1 MKRFFMILGIIL
13 MLPFYAV
20 QAENTGRDVWISDR
34 LAAGAHHAL
43 AILSDGSVAAAGENE
58 DGQCNVQHWEDIVQ
72 VAAGEGHSA
81 GLKKDG
87 TVVAAGR
94 NDQGQCNV
102 DSWTDIVFIACGDE
116 HTVGLKKDGTVVF
129 TGIREYI
136 PGYMNPSVDPGKVDA
151 WRDVVMLTAGGYTT
165 FAIDKNG
172 RVLVAGELADEPL
185 EWENMERRSDGLEE
199 LPYKTL
205 EEMPRQIAVMGRELL
220 LYLYDDG
227 TVGYD
232 GLGLRLYPEEW
243 GMCAEC
249 YPGIDR
255 WSDFGT
261 HTATLWTDIVALYT
275 SNRFVIGLKKDGTVQ
290 VAGSEITVDSGG
302 VNIHAVEDWKNIV
315 SIAAGDDFAIGVDS
329 FGKMYYHTQPDG
341 DLSGVKLWENMDFM
355 VASQGTA
362 VGRDMNGE
370 IYAWSA
376 VEDLMRFGDNRTGCE
391 FWKDIRFLT
400 VGDDLT
406 AGIDGEGKIL
416 LAGYHDYTE
425 ENLTAASARGPAE
438 KLAVFGERVL
448 VLTEAGRVYF
458 LDGQDMG
465 WDLASLTGAKDI
477 AFQGDYILA
486 LMPDGR
492 VKAVSYQDSLWYLR
506 APGESESLFSE
517 EIPGTNTSHWENI
530 IAIAVGGDVSYGL
543 TAEGKVLIAGETEYG
558 QDAALSWENIIA
570 ISASPYHVAGL
581 KADGTVVAAGQNEE
595 TVEENWGE
603 MGTKNQCEVGHWRNV
618 KQVIAAVGGT
628 IGVCH
633 DGSMLYAGAD
643 YADVSACLSWQLFE
657 GTHERQDA
665 PLRAV
670 SARLLVIEQRKAINA
685 LYVRQT
691 LEYLKREN
699 GQSSAIMQMHPE
711 YDQVYAFHNG
721 YAMVKKDG
729 LYGLVNEEGKEIL
742 PPIYD
747 FMNRS
752 NNATVY
758 ADASDWLYGFFMEDT
773 GVLVS
778 PAFGA
783 AQDFEG
789 EYVNVM
795 LPDESEMYMD
805 RQGNL
810 ITEKAYKALR
820 LPEYQPEKSFL
831 SLYVVDD
838 YWESFEGAYGYADA
852 EGNILI
858 DPIFQLAWEFEDGLA
873 RVNLWGYEGSINE
886 KGEIVCGFEGLEE
899 RLTGEK

>member
-20 QAENTGRDVWISDR
+20 QAENTGRDAWISDR

-43 AILSDGSVAAAGENE
+43 AILTDGSVAAAGENE

-185 EWENMERRSDGLEE
+185 EWENMERRSEGLEP
-199 LPYKTL
+199 LHYKTL
-205 EEMPRQIAVMGRELL
+205 DEMPRQIAVMGRELL

-249 YPGIDR
+249 NPGIDR

-302 VNIHAVEDWKNIV
+302 VNIHAVEAWKNIV

-329 FGKMYYHTQPDG
+329 FGKMYYHAQPVG
-341 DLSGVKLWENMDFM
+341 ELSGVALWED
-355 VASQGTA
+355 VDAAAASQGFA
-362 VGRDMNGE
+362 AGIAKDGKG
-370 IYAWSA
+370 IAWSA
-376 VEDLMRFGDNRTGCE
+376 EEMLWRFGDDRAGCAA
-391 FWKDIRFLT
+391 WQDVVSLS
-400 VGDDLT
+400 VSDSL
-406 AGIDGEGKIL
+406 AVGIDQKGRL
-416 LAGYHDYTE
+416 LLSGYHDYTE
-425 ENLTAASARGPAE
+425 NDFSTLEQRGPIRRAA
-438 KLAVFGERVL
+438 LHDDQVL
-448 VLTEAGRVYF
+448 ILTEQGEVFFFGREDDLSALAGAREIA
-458 LDGQDMG
+458 LNQD
-465 WDLASLTGAKDI
+465 WI
-477 AFQGDYILA
+477 VA
-486 LMPDGR
+486 LLEGGK
-492 VKAVSYQDSLWYLR
+492 VKAAVNGKVSSQHYDLSKEMEAWQDIQS
-506 APGESESLFSE
+506 
-517 EIPGTNTSHWENI
+517 
-530 IAIAVGGDVSYGL
+530 IAIGGDVIYGL
-543 TAEGKVLIAGETEYG
+543 TRDGHVVMTENSVYG
-558 QDAALSWENIIA
+558 QQDAKAWEGIIA
-570 ISASPYHVAGL
+570 ISASPYHIAGL

-595 TVEENWGE
+595 TVEEDWGE
-603 MGTKNQCEVGHWRNV
+603 MGTKKQCEVGHWRNV
-618 KQVIAAVGGT
+618 KQVIAATGGT
-628 IGVCH
+628 IGICH
-633 DGSMLYAGAD
+633 DGSVLYAGAG
-643 YADVSACLSWQLFE
+643 YADVSDCLSWQLFD
-657 GTHERQDA
+657 GTYVRKDGGLRIESDRLESIQARKAANERQVQETLSFLRKENDA
-665 PLRAV
+665 
-670 SARLLVIEQRKAINA
+670 SNAILA
-685 LYVRQT
+685 
-691 LEYLKREN
+691 
-699 GQSSAIMQMHPE
+699 MHPE
-711 YDQVYAFHNG
+711 YDKVYAFHNG
-721 YAMVKKDG
+721 YAMVVKDD
-729 LYGLVNEEGKEIL
+729 LYGLVDEEGREIL
-742 PPIYD
+742 PPVYD
-747 FMNRS
+747 FMNRAC
-752 NNATVY
+752 NATVF
-758 ADASDWLYGFFMEDT
+758 AGEPDWLYGFFVEDT
-773 GVLVS
+773 GKLIP

-783 AQDFEG
+783 SQDFEG

-795 LPDESEMYMD
+795 LPDETEMYMD

-810 ITEKAYKALR
+810 ITEEAYKALQ
-820 LPEYQPEKSFL
+820 LPEYQPEKPAL
-831 SLYVVDD
+831 SLYVLDD
-838 YWESFEGAYGYADA
+838 YWKSYEGAYGYTDEA
-852 EGNILI
+852 GNIVI
-858 DPIFQLAWEFEDGLA
+858 DPIFQLAWEFEEGLA
-873 RVNLWGYEGSINE
+873 RVNLWGYEGYINE
-886 KGEIVCGFEGLEE
+886 QGEIVCGFDGLEE
-899 RLTGEK
+899 RLIGEK

>member
-20 QAENTGRDVWISDR
+20 QAENSGRDPWISDR

-185 EWENMERRSDGLEE
+185 EWENMERRSEGLEQ

-205 EEMPRQIAVMGRELL
+205 DEMPRQIAVMGRELL

-249 YPGIDR
+249 HPGIDR

-302 VNIHAVEDWKNIV
+302 VNIHAVEKWKNIV

-329 FGKMYYHTQPDG
+329 FGKMYYHAQPDG
-341 DLSGVKLWENMDFM
+341 DLSGVALWED
-355 VASQGTA
+355 VDAAAASQGFA
-362 VGRDMNGE
+362 AGIAKDGKG
-370 IYAWSA
+370 IAWSA
-376 VEDLMRFGDNRTGCE
+376 EEMLWRFGDDRAGCAA
-391 FWKDIRFLT
+391 WQDVVSLS
-400 VGDDLT
+400 VSDSLA
-406 AGIDGEGKIL
+406 AGIDQRGRL
-416 LAGYHDYTE
+416 LLSGYHDYTE
-425 ENLTAASARGPAE
+425 NDFSTLEQRGPIRRAA
-438 KLAVFGERVL
+438 LHDDQVL
-448 VLTEAGRVYF
+448 LLTEQGEVFFFGREDDLSALAGAREIA
-458 LDGQDMG
+458 LNQD
-465 WDLASLTGAKDI
+465 WI
-477 AFQGDYILA
+477 VA
-486 LMPDGR
+486 LMEDGR
-492 VKAVSYQDSLWYLR
+492 VKTAANGDVSSQRYDPSKEMEAWQDIQS
-506 APGESESLFSE
+506 
-517 EIPGTNTSHWENI
+517 
-530 IAIAVGGDVSYGL
+530 IAIGGDVIYGL
-543 TAEGKVLIAGETEYG
+543 TRDGRVVMTENAVYG
-558 QDAALSWENIIA
+558 QQDAKAWEGIIA
-570 ISASPYHVAGL
+570 ISASPYHIAGL
-581 KADGTVVAAGQNEE
+581 KADGTVVAAGQNED
-595 TVEENWGE
+595 TVEEDWGE

-618 KQVIAAVGGT
+618 KQVIAATGGT
-628 IGVCH
+628 IGICY
-633 DGSMLYAGAD
+633 DGSVLYAGAG
-643 YADVSACLSWQLFE
+643 YADVSACFSWRLFDGE
-657 GTHERQDA
+657 YVRRDGNLKT
-665 PLRAV
+665 V
-670 SARLLVIEQRKAINA
+670 SARLVVISQRKAIND
-685 LYVRQT
+685 LYARQT
-691 LEYLKREN
+691 LDFLRREN
-699 GQSSAIMQMHPE
+699 AQGQAILRMHPE
-711 YDQVYAFHNG
+711 YDKVYTFHNG
-721 YAMVKKDG
+721 YAMVEKDG
-729 LYGLVNEEGKEIL
+729 LYGLVNEAGEEML
-742 PPIYD
+742 PPVHP
-747 FMNRS
+747 FMNR
-752 NNATVY
+752 AYHAVIYTDP
-758 ADASDWLYGFFMEDT
+758 ADSLYGFFVEDT
-773 GVLVS
+773 GVLIP
-778 PAFGA
+778 PAFKA

-789 EYVNVM
+789 NYVKVM
-795 LPDESEMYMD
+795 LPDESEWYVS
-805 RQGNL
+805 RQGER
-810 ITEKAYKALR
+810 ISEKEYKALQ
-820 LPEYQPEKSFL
+820 LPAYQKEKSSL
-831 SLYVVDD
+831 SLYVLDD
-838 YWESFEGAYGYADA
+838 YWESFEGAYGYTDEA
-852 EGNILI
+852 GNIVI
-858 DPIFQLAWEFEDGLA
+858 DPIFQLAWEFEEGLA
-873 RVNLWGYEGSINE
+873 RVNLWGYEGCINE
-886 KGEIVCGFEGLEE
+886 QGEIVCGFDGLEE